1 VGNTEWSAMKERR
14 KTKRRYLLYYAR
26 IFDPAT
32 RHQIGSLVDITPRGA
47 MVLSPDPFIVGV
59 TYRLR
64 LELSEDV
71 SEHPYLD
78 FTVLSKWSHADIDPR
93 LFNTG
98 FEIIEVDKAGA
109 DAIQRIV
116 GIYGFRDNLLHKDK

>member
-1 VGNTEWSAMKERR
+1 MKERR
-14 KTKRRYLLYYAR
+14 ITKRRYLLYYAR
-26 IFDPAT
+26 IFDSAT
-32 RHQIGSLVDITPRGA
+32 RHQIGNLVDITPRGA
-47 MVLSPDPFIVGV
+47 MVLSPDPFTVGV
-59 TYRLR
+59 TYHLR

-71 SEHPYLD
+71 SDQSHLD
-78 FTVLSKWSHADIDPR
+78 FTVLSKWSHPDIDPR

-116 GIYGFRDNLLHKDK
+116 GIYGFRDNLVQKDK

>member
-1 VGNTEWSAMKERR
+1 MKERR

-32 RHQIGSLVDITPRGA
+32 RHQIGNLVDITPRGA
-47 MVLSPDPFIVGV
+47 MMLSPDPFTVGV

-71 SEHPYLD
+71 SDQPHMD
-78 FTVLSKWSHADIDPR
+78 FTVLSKWSHADIDPH

-98 FEIIEVDKAGA
+98 FEIVGVDKAGA
-109 DAIQRIV
+109 ETIQRIV
-116 GIYGFRDNLLHKDK
+116 EIYGFRDNYVQKDNK